1 MLLLRFFLQTQYSP
15 QLRVK
20 FLLMKTHLQ
29 IALIVWL
36 TFFVCAGLS
45 NAQAQNVQ
53 ISTSSDQKAEEIVNR
68 AIEVVGGS
76 NYLNVRT
83 LIGRG
88 FFTQFRDGMS
98 QLPAKFVDYIVY
110 PDKERTEFWG
120 GGTHVI
126 QSNIGN
132 QGWIFDGASKN
143 LNDQKPEQ
151 IEDFKFGVKTS
162 LENLLR
168 GAWRKEGAKLSY
180 IGRREAGLAKRNETI
195 RLTYSDGFW
204 IEYEFGARDG
214 LPAKII
220 YLRKRKNFDSGE
232 MEEMTE
238 EDRLLKFITIDAVTA
253 PWVID
258 HFISG
263 KQSSRINY
271 ESIEYNRPLPDSL
284 FTKPV
289 TIKGL
294 K

>member
-1 MLLLRFFLQTQYSP
+1 
-15 QLRVK
+15 
-20 FLLMKTHLQ
+20 MKKHSR
-29 IALIVWL
+29 IALIAISL
-36 TFFVCAGLS
+36 ILLAGVGFS
-45 NAQAQNVQ
+45 NAKAQNNQ
-53 ISTSSDQKAEEIVNR
+53 PSPSSDQKAEQIVNR
-68 AIEVVGGS
+68 AVEVLGGS
-76 NYLNVRT
+76 NYLSVRT

-88 FFTQFRDGMS
+88 FFTQYRDGIS
-98 QLPAKFVDYIVY
+98 QLPAKFADYIVY

-126 QSNIGN
+126 QSNVGN

-151 IEDFKFGVKTS
+151 IDDFKFGVKTS
-162 LENLLR
+162 IENLLR

-180 IGRREAGLAKRNETI
+180 VGRREAGLAKRNETI
-195 RLTYSDGFW
+195 RLTYLDGFW
-204 IEYEFGARDG
+204 IEYEFGAKDG

-220 YLRKRKNFDSGE
+220 YVRKHKNFDTGE

-238 EDRLLKFITIDAVTA
+238 EDRLLKFISIDGVTA
-253 PWVID
+253 PWVVD

-271 ESIEYNRPLPDSL
+271 ESIEYNKPLADSL
-284 FTKPV
+284 FVKP
-289 TIKGL
+289 TSIKGL